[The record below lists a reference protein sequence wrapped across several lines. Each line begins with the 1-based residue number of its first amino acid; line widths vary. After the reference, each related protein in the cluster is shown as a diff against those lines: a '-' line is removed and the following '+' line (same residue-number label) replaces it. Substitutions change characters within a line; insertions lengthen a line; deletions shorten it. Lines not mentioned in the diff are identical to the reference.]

1 MSKTSVFDCLQV
13 IILSVLLFQCTQKID
28 PQQNQQQKQQQ
39 KEVKNVILEDL
50 GKDQVLSSW
59 LTDLSKDIKPL
70 KAWEE
75 NDGWVAYFQGD
86 HALAFDH
93 FSKQITKFLP
103 IQATQD
109 AELIEERNHTFIGL
123 IRSAFSLSETYGW
136 LHTLTADIFEDWQV
150 IEAQREN
157 ATLNAEQITWLKNRF
172 YQSNLSF
179 EAKNPYFENSAQISA
194 FIEISQSLNAIKFDQ
209 KPILND
215 ESFKKLISFLQE
227 KKSGLMISV
236 KDQNQKV
243 HQFQDP
249 LAHHFYQVAFA
260 TIALQTAQL
269 AQTVQN
275 TQNKQELGSSM
286 HALVLDEIQALS
298 EIGQRD
304 LAINRLKDLE
314 SKQLKI
320 TQAYPDQILLSDVLS
335 VQDFALKQKSTLIV
349 LLYQKAIDLIN
360 QGQMIQAQALDQ
372 EAKTLLE
379 TLKTSTQN
387 AHLSAKLQSSKAL
400 AYQERFKQILSL
412 ASQAKS
418 DTTSKDLNAT
428 NFDVNRLSYLPK
440 IQESQ
445 TELQETD
452 LLFPQIRQPLLK
464 IYQEKIGNDPQIVQ
478 FDLPE
483 RLINL
488 QQRAYA
494 SIMLVQNQLVWAL
507 KSFEASEE
515 RGLELGGKNTL
526 NALLQNAIVN
536 LYTQRLRVA
545 SKYLNRIRP
554 NLPSIAWALDMLSD
568 LLTHQAQK
576 DQGSGVNAGQ

>member
-1 MSKTSVFDCLQV
+1 MSRISAFDCLQV
-13 IILSVLLFQCTQKID
+13 IILSALLFQCTQKID

-59 LTDLSKDIKPL
+59 LSDLAKDIKPL

-93 FSKQITKFLP
+93 FSKQMIKFLP
-103 IQATQD
+103 IQPTQD
-109 AELIEERNHTFIGL
+109 AELIEERNHTLIGL
-123 IRSAFSLSETYGW
+123 MRSALSLSETYGW

-157 ATLNAEQITWLKNRF
+157 ATLKAEQITWLKNRF

-179 EAKNPYFENSAQISA
+179 ELKNPEFENSAQISA
-194 FIEISQSLNAIKFDQ
+194 FIEMSQILNTIKFDQ
-209 KPILND
+209 KPILDD
-215 ESFKKLISFLQE
+215 ENFKKLMTFLQE

-249 LAHHFYQVAFA
+249 LVHHFYRIAFA

-269 AQTVQN
+269 AQ
-275 TQNKQELGSSM
+275 SSDAK

-298 EIGQRD
+298 ELGQRD

-314 SKQLKI
+314 TKQIKI
-320 TQAYPDQILLSDVLS
+320 TQAYPDQILLSDLLS
-335 VQDFALKQKSTLIV
+335 TQDLALKQSATLIV

-372 EAKTLLE
+372 EAKTLME
-379 TLKTSTQN
+379 TLKVSTQN
-387 AHLSAKLQSSKAL
+387 AHLSAKLQSARAL
-400 AYQERFKQILSL
+400 AYQERFKQILAL
-412 ASQAKS
+412 ASQGKN
-418 DTTSKDLNAT
+418 DTNSKELNAT

-440 IQESQ
+440 IQDQQ
-445 TELQETD
+445 TELQETE